1 MPPTSGPGEGA
12 RDEIVSLARQRMGL
26 GNAVFYA
33 PSIPPAKEAAAR
45 AAHLLHLPA
54 GEPVLVLYD
63 GTLFGGAEN
72 GFVVTPERLCWKNL
86 LEHPRQI
93 AWREL
98 ETASIVPGNG
108 HVGVSGGAIQAMNEL
123 VPGIALFLV
132 EMARR
137 RGNPDAG
144 PYRSGAEA
152 PPEGALL
159 AVPHLTSLGRKHL
172 GEVEDIYY
180 HPAIP
185 ASKLKKARAMHA
197 AHLAPAE
204 VAAVLYDDT
213 VFGSAEEGALLTPRR
228 LCWKNLT
235 SEPEH
240 AEWHQIEPSSI
251 SSSGNLV
258 YVAGRALQF
267 TSRAPLCVPMAEL
280 LAALVTEIRGG
291 KGA

>member
-1 MPPTSGPGEGA
+1 MPRTSSPGADA
-12 RDEIVSLARQRMGL
+12 RDEIVSLARQRMGM
-26 GNAVFYA
+26 GSAVFYA

-45 AAHLLHLPA
+45 AAHALHLPES
-54 GEPVLVLYD
+54 EPVLVLYD

-86 LEHPRQI
+86 LAHPRQI
-93 AWREL
+93 EWSEL
-98 ETASIVPGNG
+98 EAAAIVPGSG
-108 HVGVSGGAIQAMNEL
+108 RIVVAGGVIDAMNEL

-152 PPEGALL
+152 SAEGALV
-159 AVPHLTSLGRKHL
+159 AVPHLTALGRKHL

-185 ASKLKKARAMHA
+185 ASKLKKARATHA
-197 AHLAPAE
+197 AHLSAAE
-204 VAAVLYDDT
+204 VVAVLYDDT
-213 VFGSAEEGALLTPRR
+213 VFGSAEEGMLLTPRR

-235 SEPEH
+235 SEPSH
-240 AEWHQIEPSSI
+240 AEWHQIEPDSI
-251 SSSGNLV
+251 SASGNLV
-258 YVAGRALQF
+258 YVAGRALQL
-267 TSRAPLCVPMAEL
+267 TSRTELCVPMAEL
-280 LAALVTEIRGG
+280 LVALVAEVRGG
-291 KGA
+291 HAA